1 MKLPYEPVFE
11 DPDAEHQIRLVFTD
25 GHARMDELLQQASK
39 LTDDLDAVT
48 SNVLARL
55 VVMLEHRT
63 ALFNEIIAKVDHEN
77 DVLEARTALF
87 DEINRKLDELLAR
100 DP

>member
-1 MKLPYEPVFE
+1 
-11 DPDAEHQIRLVFTD
+11 
-25 GHARMDELLQQASK
+25 MDELLQQASK